1 MFHDSD
7 TMFFILFRVQEC
19 AVIRM
24 VLGVLGVE
32 FRVWG
37 SDDVSIL
44 CEDKF
49 RYVHSPTSTHVPN
62 SHEHFPV
69 ASSNI

>member
-1 MFHDSD
+1 
-7 TMFFILFRVQEC
+7 
-19 AVIRM
+19 VIRM